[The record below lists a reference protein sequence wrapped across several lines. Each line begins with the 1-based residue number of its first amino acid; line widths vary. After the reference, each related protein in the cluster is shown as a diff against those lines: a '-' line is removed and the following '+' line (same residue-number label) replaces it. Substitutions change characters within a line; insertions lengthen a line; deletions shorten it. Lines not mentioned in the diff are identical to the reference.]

1 MPDKENIKMKILV
14 ADDEKVM
21 CELICDILQNQGYET
36 VVAHDGKEAFSLF
49 MQEQIDLIVLDVM
62 MPKYDG
68 WTVLEKIREF
78 SDVPI
83 IILTALESERNELRG
98 LTTGADDYI
107 TKPFSYEVFVA
118 RVNVLLKKQLKKNN
132 SIMDFGDLTINQL
145 NCKISVQG
153 KEIQLTNLEY
163 KLLLYLVENE
173 NIVKSREQIFQ
184 SVWGSDNNYTSR
196 TIDTHIKVLRAK
208 LGVCSGYIQT
218 VRGRGYCFSRGE

>member
-1 MPDKENIKMKILV
+1 MKILI

-21 CELICDILQNQGYET
+21 RELICDILQNQGYET
-36 VVAHDGKEAFSLF
+36 IVACDGEEALNLF
-49 MQEQIDLIVLDVM
+49 KQESADLIVLDVM

-68 WTVLEKIREF
+68 WTVLRKIREY

-98 LTTGADDYI
+98 LTMGADDYI

-118 RVNVLLKKQLKKNN
+118 RVNVLLKRQLRKNN
-132 SIMDFGDLTINQL
+132 SVLNFGELSINQL
-145 NCKISVQG
+145 NCKVFVQG

-173 NIVKSREQIFQ
+173 NIVTSRDQIFL
-184 SVWGSDNNYTSR
+184 SVWGSDNIHTSR

-208 LGVCSGYIQT
+208 LGVCADYIQT
-218 VRGRGYCFSRGE
+218 VRGRGYCFSKAE

>member
-1 MPDKENIKMKILV
+1 MKILV
-14 ADDEKVM
+14 ADDERVM

-36 VVAHDGKEAFSLF
+36 ITAHDGKEALNLF
-49 MQEQIDLIVLDVM
+49 RQEQVDLVVLDVM

-68 WTVLEKIREF
+68 WKVLEKIREF

-107 TKPFSYEVFVA
+107 VKPFSYEVFVA
-118 RVNVLLKKQLKKNN
+118 RVNVLLKKQLRKNN
-132 SIMDFGDLTINQL
+132 SILKIGELSINQL
-145 NCKISVQG
+145 SCKAFVKG

-173 NIVKSREQIFQ
+173 NIVTSREQIFL
-184 SVWGSDNNYTSR
+184 SVWGSSNSHTSR

-208 LGVCSGYIQT
+208 LGVCAEYIQT
-218 VRGRGYCFSRGE
+218 VRGRGYCFSKGECS

>member
-1 MPDKENIKMKILV
+1 MKILV
-14 ADDEKVM
+14 ADDERVM

-36 VVAHDGKEAFSLF
+36 IVAHDGKEALDLF
-49 MQEQIDLIVLDVM
+49 KQEHADLIVLDVM

-107 TKPFSYEVFVA
+107 VKPFSYEVFVA
-118 RVNVLLKKQLKKNN
+118 RVNVLLKKQLRKNN
-132 SIMDFGDLTINQL
+132 SVLKWGDLSINKL
-145 NCKISVQG
+145 NCKAYVKE
-153 KEIQLTNLEY
+153 KEIQLTNMEY
-163 KLLLYLVENE
+163 NLLLYLADNE
-173 NIVKSREQIFQ
+173 NIVKSREQIFRA
-184 SVWGSDNNYTSR
+184 VWGSDNSHTSR

-208 LGVCSGYIQT
+208 LGACADYIQT